1 MQGTVAASYTEGM
14 FATDDL
20 RPTVLL
26 TGFGPFPGI
35 PVNASADLV
44 RDVVRRATRTFPAFR
59 FIGAILPTEWR
70 RAPGLVAELHD
81 RFAPALSLHFGV
93 AAGSKGIRLETRAE
107 NVCRASFDAVN
118 SMPLTG
124 TLCVDGPAT
133 RQVSLDIPAISQV
146 LTDRGWHCSTSEDA
160 GGYLC
165 NAVLYQSLA
174 SAEARG
180 RGTVGFIHIPSDF
193 SNSLLT
199 LEETGNAALAII
211 ATALEALGT
220 TTVST
225 AAAEASEE
233 LSIFGK

>member
-1 MQGTVAASYTEGM
+1 MSGIHRNATAYYTVSM
-14 FATDDL
+14 FAVDDM
-20 RPTVLL
+20 RPAVLL

-44 RDVVRRATRTFPAFR
+44 RDVVRRAGRTFPAFR
-59 FIGAILPTEWR
+59 FVAAILPTEWR

-81 RFAPALSLHFGV
+81 RFAPVLSLHFGV
-93 AAGSKGIRLETRAE
+93 AAGTEGIRLETRAE

-118 SMPLTG
+118 LMPLTG

-133 RQVSLDIPAISQV
+133 RQITLDIPAISQV
-146 LTDRGWHCSTSEDA
+146 LNDRGWPCSTSEDA

-180 RGTVGFIHIPSDF
+180 GGAVGFVHIPSGF

-199 LEETGNAALAII
+199 LEETSNAALAII
-211 ATALEALGT
+211 ATALEAVST
-220 TTVST
+220 TTAPT
-225 AAAEASEE
+225 ALAAASE
-233 LSIFGK
+233 